1 LLEKKG
7 DGGHGE
13 GRHGSGDHISG
24 GDGFSGHGGH
34 DGVGPDES
42 ASAIQKSTGSNFTA
56 STFFFFRILVWM
68 ALRTV
73 AAALIKSQFVSIG
86 LPHDRCILACW
97 HSSFEWSVG
106 DGQWIR

>member
-1 LLEKKG
+1 MEVMAKAVMVLVIIFLAAMVLADMEAMMVYG
-7 DGGHGE
+7 LTE
-13 GRHGSGDHISG
+13 APL
-24 GDGFSGHGGH
+24 
-34 DGVGPDES
+34 PDRKALVQTS
-42 ASAIQKSTGSNFTA
+42 PFQR
-56 STFFFFRILVWM
+56 FFFRILVWM

>member
-1 LLEKKG
+1 MEVMAKAVMVLVIIFLAAMVLADMEAMMVYG
-7 DGGHGE
+7 LTE
-13 GRHGSGDHISG
+13 APL
-24 GDGFSGHGGH
+24 
-34 DGVGPDES
+34 PDRKALVQTS
-42 ASAIQKSTGSNFTA
+42 PFQR
-56 STFFFFRILVWM
+56 FFRILVWM

-73 AAALIKSQFVSIG
+73 AAALMKSQFVSIG